1 MKYVEEIYYN
11 TIDMVINT
19 RALLKNI
26 FAEVEDIEEKPA
38 CFHHLPPMGGLD
50 YLVTDFQMLL
60 DLILKSL
67 QSRVIYDHA
76 KYNILFELAHS
87 LYSLLKL
94 FRFRYISCV
103 YKEF

>member
-19 RALLKNI
+19 HTLLKKI

-38 CFHHLPPMGGLD
+38 CFHHLPSMGGLD
-50 YLVTDFQMLL
+50 YLLTDFQMLL

-76 KYNILFELAHS
+76 KYNVLFELAHS
-87 LYSLLKL
+87 LYSLLKS
-94 FRFRYISCV
+94 FRFRYILHVC
-103 YKEF
+103 KEF

>member
-1 MKYVEEIYYN
+1 MLKKIYYN

-19 RALLKNI
+19 CALLKNT

-38 CFHHLPPMGGLD
+38 CFNHVPSMGGLD

-67 QSRVIYDHA
+67 QSRVI
-76 KYNILFELAHS
+76 L
-87 LYSLLKL
+87 
-94 FRFRYISCV
+94 
-103 YKEF
+103 

>member
-19 RALLKNI
+19 HALLKNI
-26 FAEVEDIEEKPA
+26 FAEVGDIEEKPA
-38 CFHHLPPMGGLD
+38 CFHHLPSMGGLD
-50 YLVTDFQMLL
+50 YLMTDFQMLL

-87 LYSLLKL
+87 LYSLLKS
-94 FRFRYISCV
+94 FHFRYISRV

>member
-1 MKYVEEIYYN
+1 MKYVKEIYYN

-19 RALLKNI
+19 RTLLKNI
-26 FAEVEDIEEKPA
+26 FVEVEDIEEKLA
-38 CFHHLPPMGGLD
+38 CFHHVPSMGGLD

-87 LYSLLKL
+87 LYSWLKS
-94 FRFRYISCV
+94 FCFSYISRV
-103 YKEF
+103 YKF